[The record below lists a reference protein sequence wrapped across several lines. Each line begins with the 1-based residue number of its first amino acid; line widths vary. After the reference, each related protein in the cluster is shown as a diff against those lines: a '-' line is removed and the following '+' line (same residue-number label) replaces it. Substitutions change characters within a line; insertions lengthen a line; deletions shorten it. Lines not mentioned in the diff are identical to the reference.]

1 MTATVERGSPMSWW
15 NRGCWSVLL
24 CLVGCASDSSGPD
37 YTDAQMHRQVIDKE
51 TGKGISDVLVAF
63 VWTRNEGFSPG
74 GSNTVCTHLALLHTD
89 GEGRY
94 TIPTWRSYTPGTFV
108 PFKPGYSRVI
118 DPIARREGRDYLKPF
133 RGTVQERQSEF
144 ERIYNPVG
152 CTEDEDKKLVELYQ
166 RMYEEAKAIASPEKD
181 TKFIDG
187 ALVIYEYAALGREE
201 AQKRSLARRLMRLRE
216 GTNK

>member
-1 MTATVERGSPMSWW
+1 MAWW
-15 NRGCWSVLL
+15 KRGCWVALA
-24 CLVGCASDSSGPD
+24 CLAGCAQYSDVP
-37 YTDAQMHRQVIDKE
+37 YTEAGLHRQVIDKE
-51 TGKGISDVLVAF
+51 TGKGIPDVLVAF
-63 VWTRNEGFSPG
+63 KWTRNEGFSPG
-74 GSNTVCTHLALLHTD
+74 GSNTACDHIAMLHTD

-94 TIPTWRSYTPGTFV
+94 TIASYRGRMGGV
-108 PFKPGYSRVI
+108 VAIYKPGYSEI
-118 DPIARREGRDYLKPF
+118 NDPVARREGRDYLKPF